1 MILLWVVIVW
11 FLLTLFAWGMASSR
25 NEYDDLFYSL
35 CLFPANLIYI
45 LKVWWK
51 SIIKVIKY

>member
-1 MILLWVVIVW
+1 MILFWVVIVW
-11 FLLTLFAWGMASSR
+11 FLLTLLAWGMASR
-25 NEYDDLFYSL
+25 NEYDNLFYSL
-35 CLFPANLIYI
+35 CFFPANLIYI